1 MTRVLSANCL
11 YADDLGLWAKKE
23 DAVAGGKG
31 PWHKKARRVIP
42 QMYESIQV
50 KGLRLTVDDDV
61 SDWRFEPW
69 VEAS

>member
-1 MTRVLSANCL
+1 M
-11 YADDLGLWAKKE
+11 KKE

-50 KGLRLTVDDDV
+50 KGLKLTVDDDV
-61 SDWRFEPW
+61 SGWRFEPW
-69 VEAS
+69 VEVP